1 MSDTTP
7 AARRDVSP
15 LQLRSYPE
23 AAFGGF
29 TRCDGTI
36 PFLDRVHA
44 LLPARGRVLDVG
56 CGRGQQ
62 SEDPCDHRRRLADLR
77 GGERRVIGID
87 VDPAAAANPFLD
99 EFRRIDD
106 VLRWPVEDASVDLA
120 ISVSVLEHVPE
131 PDAFFDEVA
140 RVLKPGGVLCLR
152 TPNKRSY
159 PAVAARLVPNR
170 FHAGGRDGATGS
182 QGRRRLSDRL
192 SMQHRSRAAKAMPSP
207 WARSRRLLDR
217 RRAELSAVLAA
228 ALSPLRGAASAD
240 AAFAP
245 HDALPLCTQG
255 ARERRPVSR
264 RSQEDRRPAG
274 TQFPSGRIQML
285 RNRSA
290 SP

>member
-44 LLPARGRVLDVG
+44 LLPARGRVLDVV

-170 FHAGGRDGATGS
+170 FHARVVGTAQRDRKAEDVFPTVYRCNTARAL
-182 QGRRRLSDRL
+182 RRQCRRHGLDHAVYSIEGEPSYLQFSPLLYRLF
-192 SMQHRSRAAKAMPSP
+192 
-207 WARSRRLLDR
+207 
-217 RRAELSAVLAA
+217 AVLH
-228 ALSPLRGAASAD
+228 PLTPPSLRTTLFL
-240 AAFAP
+240 FARKA
-245 HDALPLCTQG
+245 H
-255 ARERRPVSR
+255 EN
-264 RSQEDRRPAG
+264 AG
-274 TQFPSGRIQML
+274 P
-285 RNRSA
+285 
-290 SP
+290 